1 LSVATVYRDMTK
13 HFPRHCWAC
22 RGRRK
27 PEWWHAP
34 WNPVERAHIVN
45 KPRVE
50 DRRAV
55 VLLCPLCHNALDQRV
70 TYANDDRPQLTVG
83 NVICLSLGTTN
94 MARIKRYKRL
104 TQHAKG
110 LTHYRAIN
118 GWQSQSSQNGDGR
131 SCLGLLTKRLR
142 CWILQSRTGYLSW
155 PWSII

>member
-1 LSVATVYRDMTK
+1 MPKA
-13 HFPRHCWAC
+13 FPRYCWAC

-70 TYANDDRPQLTVG
+70 KYANDNRPQLTVG
-83 NVICLSLGTTN
+83 NAVWLKIEYDPQYFDLDFL
-94 MARIKRYKRL
+94 KRHSVRQDL
-104 TQHAKG
+104 ASEP
-110 LTHYRAIN
+110 LPAWYRRR
-118 GWQSQSSQNGDGR
+118 Q
-131 SCLGLLTKRLR
+131 
-142 CWILQSRTGYLSW
+142 
-155 PWSII
+155 